1 MYRIVIISLS
11 LSICFASDDIQSRM
25 DKLMKSLQEK
35 YQIYSPEDL
44 HKLTSRSNTNNRSF
58 SSSDMDDLFG
68 EWFVEEENLGIYVTV
83 ESDQSIPNILQMAA
97 MMEAEGNIT
106 ATASDYETELTYML
120 YASMMDMDNGDDDDD
135 DDEDT
140 YSYGT
145 RIGR

>member
-68 EWFVEEENLGIYVTV
+68 EWFVEEENLGNLCNSWV
-83 ESDQSIPNILQMAA
+83 
-97 MMEAEGNIT
+97 
-106 ATASDYETELTYML
+106 
-120 YASMMDMDNGDDDDD
+120 
-135 DDEDT
+135 
-140 YSYGT
+140 
-145 RIGR
+145 